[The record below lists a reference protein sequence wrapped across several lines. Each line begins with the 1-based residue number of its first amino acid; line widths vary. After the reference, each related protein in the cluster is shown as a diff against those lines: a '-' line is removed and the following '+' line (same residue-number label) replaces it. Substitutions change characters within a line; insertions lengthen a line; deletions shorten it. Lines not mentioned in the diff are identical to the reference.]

1 MREGKRKKKRPF
13 VWMLWLMIFSVG
25 IWGLTACSGKKED
38 EKPASAESK
47 NASVTGDSGGAGN
60 GADIVRDGN
69 GRRIG
74 PAAVGFRS

>member
-1 MREGKRKKKRPF
+1 MREGKRKKKRKRPF

-47 NASVTGDSGGAGN
+47 NASVTGDSGGEQETAQTSSETET
-60 GADIVRDGN
+60 
-69 GRRIG
+69 
-74 PAAVGFRS
+74 VGSRS